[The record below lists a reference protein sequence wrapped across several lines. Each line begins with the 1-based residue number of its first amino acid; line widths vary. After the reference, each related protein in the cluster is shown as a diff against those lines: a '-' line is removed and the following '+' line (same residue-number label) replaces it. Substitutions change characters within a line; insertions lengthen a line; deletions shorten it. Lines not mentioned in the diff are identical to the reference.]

1 LDIEDRMSSEA
12 ALQLSNGLVEAP
24 TASNSQRS
32 TVEHVA
38 SQALEQGI
46 NLRSDEELLEAVG
59 DGSKEALGVLF
70 RLHGRVVFTV
80 AWRILRDQSEADDLR
95 QDVFLYIFER
105 ARLYDPRKATAL
117 SWIIQVTYHRAIDR
131 RRYLS
136 FRQHY
141 KLEALDEQ
149 TVGPSAQRSLTDQL
163 DGRVI
168 LDRLRGQLT
177 SDQQQTLDLH
187 FFEGYSFREIAE
199 KTGQPV
205 GNVRHHYY
213 RALER
218 LRSNLFPQKHA

>member
-12 ALQLSNGLVEAP
+12 ALQLPNGLVEAP
-24 TASNSQRS
+24 TPSNPQRS

-38 SQALEQGI
+38 SQALEQDI

-59 DGSKEALGVLF
+59 DGSKEAIGVLF
-70 RLHGRVVFTV
+70 RLHGRVVFSV

-95 QDVFLYIFER
+95 QEVFLYLFEH
-105 ARLYDPRKATAL
+105 AKLFDARKATAL
-117 SWIIQVTYHRAIDR
+117 SWIIQITYHRAIDR

-149 TVGPSAQRSLTDQL
+149 TVGPTVQEVLTDQL
-163 DGRVI
+163 DGKVI

-177 SDQQQTLDLH
+177 SDQQQTLELH

-199 KTGQPV
+199 NTSQPV

-213 RALER
+213 RALDR
-218 LRSNLFPQKHA
+218 LRSNLFSQKRA

>member
-1 LDIEDRMSSEA
+1 MSSEA
-12 ALQLSNGLVEAP
+12 ALQLPKGLVETP
-24 TASNSQRS
+24 TTSNSQRS

-38 SQALEQGI
+38 SQALERGI

-59 DGSKEALGVLF
+59 DGSKEALGVLL

-168 LDRLRGQLT
+168 LDRLTGQLS
-177 SDQQQTLDLH
+177 SDQQQTLELH

-199 KTGQPV
+199 KTSQPV

-218 LRSNLFPQKHA
+218 LRSNLFPHKHA

>member
-1 LDIEDRMSSEA
+1 MSSEA
-12 ALQLSNGLVEAP
+12 ALQLPKGLVETP
-24 TASNSQRS
+24 TTSNSQRS

-149 TVGPSAQRSLTDQL
+149 TVGPSAQKSLTDQL

-168 LDRLRGQLT
+168 LDRLTGQLS
-177 SDQQQTLDLH
+177 SDQQQTLELH

-199 KTGQPV
+199 KTSQPV

-218 LRSNLFPQKHA
+218 LRSNLFPQKHV

>member
-1 LDIEDRMSSEA
+1 MSSEA
-12 ALQLSNGLVEAP
+12 ALQLPNGLVEAP
-24 TASNSQRS
+24 AASNPQRS

-59 DGSKEALGVLF
+59 DGSKEAIGVLF

-117 SWIIQVTYHRAIDR
+117 SWIIQLTYHRAIDR

-149 TVGPSAQRSLTDQL
+149 TVGPSAQKSLTDQL

-168 LDRLRGQLT
+168 LDRLTGQLS
-177 SDQQQTLDLH
+177 SDQQQTLELH

-199 KTGQPV
+199 KTSQPV

-218 LRSNLFPQKHA
+218 LRSNLFPHKHA

>member
-1 LDIEDRMSSEA
+1 MSSEA
-12 ALQLSNGLVEAP
+12 ALQLPKGLVETP
-24 TASNSQRS
+24 TTSNSQRS

-149 TVGPSAQRSLTDQL
+149 TAGPSAQRSLTDQL

-168 LDRLRGQLT
+168 LDRLTGQLS
-177 SDQQQTLDLH
+177 SDQQQTLELH

-199 KTGQPV
+199 KTRQPV

-218 LRSNLFPQKHA
+218 LRSNLVPQKHA